1 MNQIFTS
8 KANTLKLLQKKIKN
22 SRIEKIFYFKV
33 KEWFENSEKLLEK
46 ISATFK
52 TGLVIVRSSALDE
65 DSFDRSQAGR
75 YQSILDVNPKNKR
88 KLKNAINSV
97 IKS

>member
-33 KEWFENSEKLLEK
+33 KEWLKKDEEILEEVSN
-46 ISATFK
+46 IFK
-52 TGLVIVRSSALDE
+52 KK
-65 DSFDRSQAGR
+65 
-75 YQSILDVNPKNKR
+75 Y
-88 KLKNAINSV
+88 V
-97 IKS
+97 IKY